1 MIATSW
7 TTPGGLAPTFLPM
20 NSPPSHV
27 GSFKDEQDPQK
38 LILLSYAAGCWDLLI
53 IPPETG
59 AAGARLLSTT
69 ATPASL
75 TASGLMTSEDTTHDA
90 REMLNREE
98 EWETDGGAAS
108 ATGVPIEVRK
118 GMQR

>member
-1 MIATSW
+1 
-7 TTPGGLAPTFLPM
+7 M